1 MSTQASDE
9 QTTLERESA
18 RKNISAI
25 CKIEEEALRARSFGE
40 RVGDAIARHAGR
52 MWFITVHAAWFTL
65 WIGAN
70 VGLLQVRAFDPFPF
84 PFLTL
89 VVSLEAIFL
98 SLFILMSQN
107 RAQRQADARA
117 HLDLQINLLAEQE
130 ATKML
135 QLLQSL
141 CAHHGLSD
149 ADDPELQYLQNR
161 TEPAELLQDLKQGL
175 PDNT

>member
-1 MSTQASDE
+1 MSTQAKAKQIKLAPE
-9 QTTLERESA
+9 TA

-40 RVGDAIARHAGR
+40 RVGDTIARHAGR
-52 MWFITVHAAWFTL
+52 MWFITSHMVWFTF

-70 VGLLQVRAFDPFPF
+70 LGLLKVRPFDPYPF
-84 PFLTL
+84 PFLTF

-107 RAQRQADARA
+107 RTQRQADARA

-135 QLLQSL
+135 QLLHSL
-141 CAHHGLSD
+141 CVHHGV
-149 ADDPELQYLQNR
+149 ANANDPELQYLQNR
-161 TEPAELLQDLKQGL
+161 TEPAELLDDLKRGL
-175 PDNT
+175 PEST